1 MISQLLA
8 HLLHLQLLHQLQLL
22 PLLLLLLLRLNFW
35 QIQLPQQQG
44 QSQ

>member
-22 PLLLLLLLRLNFW
+22 PLLLLLNFW

>member
-22 PLLLLLLLRLNFW
+22 PLLLLLLLNFW

>member
-22 PLLLLLLLRLNFW
+22 PLLLLLLNFW

>member
-22 PLLLLLLLRLNFW
+22 PLLLLLRLNFW